1 MTTVPGAKGK
11 CMPVREDEK
20 FDLEPCLWL
29 HYRLSESVTHIIV
42 SVWSY
47 RRNNESRLRR
57 RKKFIVPRRFSILL
71 NCDVRLKFNHSRI
84 NLHLRT
90 QPQNT
95 VHENPYDG
103 LVCIGLS
110 NSLPHWPFARNIY
123 RSRSLHTGV
132 WNVNT
137 INLFRRLMFYSVD
150 SDRCV
155 TMATKQV
162 SPMMT
167 NDVSMSLDLMEVRKE
182 QRRVCALLQRD
193 RDSMLPLSCV
203 SIRHVFYPRLLKH
216 RKFTSKIRR
225 SKQKQRKKCSFFY
238 H

>member
-1 MTTVPGAKGK
+1 MTHTITMKPILILRYILRLYTILKIQFTRKICLMTTVPGAKGK

-84 NLHLRT
+84 NLHLKT

-95 VHENPYDG
+95 VHENPYYG

-123 RSRSLHTGV
+123 RSR
-132 WNVNT
+132 
-137 INLFRRLMFYSVD
+137 
-150 SDRCV
+150 
-155 TMATKQV
+155 
-162 SPMMT
+162 
-167 NDVSMSLDLMEVRKE
+167 
-182 QRRVCALLQRD
+182 
-193 RDSMLPLSCV
+193 
-203 SIRHVFYPRLLKH
+203 
-216 RKFTSKIRR
+216 
-225 SKQKQRKKCSFFY
+225 
-238 H
+238 